1 MGLSEQIGSIYTAME
16 DKFFG
21 AMDFLSDKGIP
32 VYSVID
38 PLEERGI
45 PAFPIAIAGLLAVL
59 FLAYGF
65 LFLSSSGSTLIL
77 DITDNQGAT
86 LSGVS
91 ITFIDAETEN
101 EIEVSSNTFRDKQSI
116 ALSRGIGSRLII
128 EASKDGFEPATRRLT
143 INSEEMDVSIRL
155 QRIVVFAEGALRLTD
170 AETSDLIDG
179 ARVTARLSEAA
190 SIDCFEGS
198 RGIYTCPGI
207 ILEDGVQLTI
217 DHPNYEQK
225 IFETVFGSDSIDEI
239 SLTPKAGASS
249 GQTNLIVRAFDFDSQ
264 QRLGNFTLRIYDAQD
279 NELITEL
286 TETDGDGEQITKI
299 SKGTSIRIVVER
311 EDYLTYD
318 SSILGEAI
326 TLRDDEFPW
335 EVYLKPGANA
345 LTVGILDITG
355 RPLTSIDVFLF
366 NEFGELLNTRET
378 TFAGEVNFEDLS
390 SEDLYF
396 VSAWDEKYVPAR
408 QTVLLSEG
416 NSINLVMER
425 ATADNSGSLVV
436 YTVDAESNAINDAT
450 LNFMEETTE
459 FGFVPLGLPPQK
471 TDITG
476 KFSVLAPLNSTLF
489 ITATK
494 SGLEGKESVKILDTF
509 ENEAFITLI
518 KPFSQVGLTVFD
530 KNGQEIG
537 AGLVT
542 ITAGN
547 DLLFEGEYTR
557 GGIVF
562 DPEDNSYVTVQV
574 TDETGNVFDE
584 EIFVEGL
591 ENVSV
596 SPNGKTGVGTN
607 PDVEFLGVYTI
618 DGTEAQGLAK
628 GVDYFLKFRVV
639 YPEGANENGLHVR
652 LGEDNVRFV
661 DSQDAG
667 IIGYS
672 ASGGRVFY
680 GRSYSPEPSPGFE
693 ALDFDNK
700 GEEGK
705 YNKWA
710 EIKFESGGEKVVKVR
725 VKAKETASNPDTLL
739 QYRAWAKIS
748 NANYRTPD
756 DPELG
761 LDEFS
766 SNKTSLYAETKKDR
780 IKILEQTASCKNEL
794 CASYQFVRNDGSEFG
809 IENFTAVLGN
819 IYALEINLAPDL
831 ASEITVKGS
840 TKRQKPKIG
849 FQGFGINDYANFPD
863 SNSTDTSIQ
872 VDNVS
877 ALQGETTSVRL
888 FFKPYKTENSSITL
902 QIISGETVINE
913 QFYFEIYEERNLV
926 LKTIPGN
933 VVLGEDFVIILE
945 DESGSAIEEAEIILR
960 NTSKEHLE
968 TIKGNGSANNGGNG
982 RYSVKN
988 SFDAGTLLF
997 EVNVPR
1003 FKSLKGAIEI
1013 TKDGVIQFNE
1023 DESFMVIRKGQTS
1036 GEQFIEIQN
1045 SSKQGVEQLSFE
1057 VIPIGA
1063 LPQGMEIQVTP
1074 ISILGP
1080 NSTQRIVVVAEY
1092 TGDKENAYG
1101 EARIIARG
1109 RTQTGFSVS
1118 AETKVN
1124 VEFNPVI
1131 DLSCIEFSKNKLAV
1145 YVASGLEDR
1154 GYYDSTYG
1162 TLPPQQSTNYYT
1174 YNNFSTS
1181 TSTSFTAKLA
1191 NKPECQ
1197 GLDLELVPEIISSG
1211 KKNEGIEV
1219 DAETINLAPELT
1231 STERRKDIDEITV
1244 TITNKILRNYPGKE
1258 KFGFDLVFK
1267 TDGFEKSI
1275 PLDVYIWNPR
1285 YALQVTRNIEL
1296 FLGPDNQGRLSAQ
1309 VPLFVRNVGEAD
1321 IEDVRFSVRDTK
1333 GRGNVDIRVVPDFPI
1348 QFLQKGQAVLP
1359 PKTLVAQVTRNAKT
1373 TLVEVKELDIRG

>member
-1057 VIPIGA
+1057 VIPI
-1063 LPQGMEIQVTP
+1063 
-1074 ISILGP
+1074 
-1080 NSTQRIVVVAEY
+1080 
-1092 TGDKENAYG
+1092 
-1101 EARIIARG
+1101 
-1109 RTQTGFSVS
+1109 
-1118 AETKVN
+1118 
-1124 VEFNPVI
+1124 
-1131 DLSCIEFSKNKLAV
+1131 
-1145 YVASGLEDR
+1145 
-1154 GYYDSTYG
+1154 
-1162 TLPPQQSTNYYT
+1162 
-1174 YNNFSTS
+1174 
-1181 TSTSFTAKLA
+1181 
-1191 NKPECQ
+1191 
-1197 GLDLELVPEIISSG
+1197 
-1211 KKNEGIEV
+1211 
-1219 DAETINLAPELT
+1219 
-1231 STERRKDIDEITV
+1231 
-1244 TITNKILRNYPGKE
+1244 
-1258 KFGFDLVFK
+1258 
-1267 TDGFEKSI
+1267 
-1275 PLDVYIWNPR
+1275 
-1285 YALQVTRNIEL
+1285 
-1296 FLGPDNQGRLSAQ
+1296 
-1309 VPLFVRNVGEAD
+1309 
-1321 IEDVRFSVRDTK
+1321 
-1333 GRGNVDIRVVPDFPI
+1333 
-1348 QFLQKGQAVLP
+1348 
-1359 PKTLVAQVTRNAKT
+1359 
-1373 TLVEVKELDIRG
+1373 